1 MMGMKIDP
9 PISMDT
15 TTAVLQAIASEDLD
29 LVELALRLNARF
41 LPGEIYDAW
50 MEGDWEKVR
59 ALACLYMLTG
69 ENLLD

>member
-1 MMGMKIDP
+1 MMEFDP

-15 TTAVLQAIASEDLD
+15 TTAVLQAIASENLD
-29 LVELALRLNARF
+29 VVELALRMNARF

-50 MEGDWEKVR
+50 IAGDWEKVR
-59 ALACLYMLTG
+59 ALACLYMMTG